1 MTKHAPNLLT
11 ILRVALVPVFCWLL
25 FADWQWLSLIVFWVA
40 GITDLLD
47 GWLARKRGLVSSFGK
62 LADPIADK
70 ALTGAAWISLSI
82 LGVIAW
88 PATMLIM
95 IREVGITVMRLMI
108 AETQVV
114 PASKGGKWK
123 TTLQIVVISAYL
135 LLPIPAPALIQV
147 LQSLLLWIT
156 VAFTLITGLDY
167 LKVLVPALKA
177 QRR

>member
-25 FADWQWLSLIVFWVA
+25 FADWQWPSLIVFWVA

-47 GWLARKRGLVSSFGK
+47 GWLARKRGLISAFGK

-70 ALTGAAWISLSI
+70 ALTGAAWISLSM

-88 PATMLIM
+88 PATFPIML
-95 IREVGITVMRLMI
+95 REVGITVLRLMI
-108 AETQVV
+108 AETHVV

-135 LLPIPAPALIQV
+135 LFPIPAPSPIAIV
-147 LQSLLLWIT
+147 QSALLWIT
-156 VAFTLITGLDY
+156 VGFTLWTGIDY